1 MSLFLTWSHQLPSR
15 VLAAAGGSAALR
27 GVPPDPTGWQVY
39 SVADVLLAALALA
52 LVATALAA
60 RSRRVRIG
68 LLVVLALAVAF
79 TLHALGAP
87 PTSGV
92 LLIDP
97 AAATARYLPDAAG
110 AGVGETVAL
119 VSLGVAALGLSA
131 SLVRD

>member
-15 VLAAAGGSAALR
+15 VLAAAGGSPALR
-27 GVPPDPTGWQVY
+27 GVPRDPTGWQVY
-39 SVADVLLAALALA
+39 SVADVVLAALALA
-52 LVATALAA
+52 LVAAALAA

-68 LLVVLALAVAF
+68 LLAVLPLAVAF
-79 TLHALGAP
+79 TLHALAAP

-97 AAATARYLPDAAG
+97 AAAARYLPDAAG

-119 VSLGVAALGLSA
+119 VSLGAAALGLGA